1 VRSLAPAP
9 PIAASLI
16 LPAIFGVKIMYR
28 CYSLLF
34 LISFLFSYSSLL
46 ILLFLTLLTL
56 LVGTILRLFI
66 LLFLYFKLFVV
77 L

>member
-1 VRSLAPAP
+1 MQTEEAMKCEVPCPRPA
-9 PIAASLI
+9 IAASLI
-16 LPAIFGVKIMYR
+16 LPAI
-28 CYSLLF
+28 
-34 LISFLFSYSSLL
+34 L